1 MPGSTAPPKPTRAQ
15 QQAVSAPPPDDTP
28 SEAAASQPVSPPPA
42 PDPIQQQIEEVQAA
56 IEAVKT
62 STDPIYLARP
72 SRRMNLIEE
81 LTERVAYLKQQQ
93 ADRAAAAAERARR
106 AEQQATWEALQPQR
120 EAIATRWNALR
131 EEVRA
136 LFADVKALDREHL
149 ARTDRKALSEG
160 VEVISLLRAS
170 LELAENGRILVRVD
184 HL

>member
-1 MPGSTAPPKPTRAQ
+1 MAAPPSTAEKPQ
-15 QQAVSAPPPDDTP
+15 QQAEPAPQAEKKAATSSKASPAPPT
-28 SEAAASQPVSPPPA
+28 
-42 PDPIQQQIEEVQAA
+42 DPIQQQIEEVQAA

-81 LTERVAYLKQQQ
+81 LSERVAYLKQQQ

-106 AEQQATWEALQPQR
+106 AEQQAAWEALQPQR
-120 EAIATRWNALR
+120 EAIAGRWNALR

-136 LFADVKALDREHL
+136 LFAEVKALDREHL

-170 LELAENGRILVRVD
+170 LEVAENGRILVRVD